1 MDDNQDLLADPLADD
16 QSKVYHTRDDD
27 NDSKLISHTCGY
39 KDSRIAE

>member
-16 QSKVYHTRDDD
+16 QSKVYHTRD